1 MHKGHYINPAQLAAE
16 REAEEARKAAAQ
28 AELEAA
34 MDAIPDTAFDD
45 NAEVVDLRSKLAT
58 ATAELKA
65 AKAARAKIDKN
76 PTPAKI
82 AELKAEIARREPA
95 LRAAEVE
102 AVAKGDVE
110 ASAAVKARA
119 ELRTLADQLT
129 TLESG
134 WDAFLAGI
142 EVDTSDASLKELAS
156 VADMFAVR
164 VEETILR
171 LKRERVDGTEARIRE
186 RQRIIEET
194 AVRNR
199 EAIEAVERE
208 RMQHFGLHS
217 QQRKARKA
225 AALAQN
231 RMLSV
236 S

>member
-1 MHKGHYINPAQLAAE
+1 MHMGHYINPAQLAAE
-16 REAEEARKAAAQ
+16 REAEEAMKAAEQ
-28 AELEAA
+28 AALEAE

-95 LRAAEVE
+95 LRATEVE

-199 EAIEAVERE
+199 EAVEAVERE
-208 RMQHFGLHS
+208 RMQHFGPHS